1 MDEEESGNVF
11 DLFRRAGAV
20 PSPEAEPTGEQHDVA
35 AQETDATAH
44 VAEADGAEKQPYK
57 ATLPARSQRETRLRI
72 LYPTLDKVRVLSYSY
87 LHEVLAMGHQ
97 WLSLIFTHTVIVLE
111 GRHLDR
117 LVDDLQDERVRAL
130 ICFHPHR
137 HEQPEAGEPWIR
149 RITDAT
155 PAEIAHEK
163 KHAGP
168 KVAADAVSESEGSV

>member
-1 MDEEESGNVF
+1 MDEQESGNVF

-20 PSPEAEPTGEQHDVA
+20 PSPEAEPTDEQSAVA
-35 AQETDATAH
+35 GPETDAAAH
-44 VAEADGAEKQPYK
+44 VAEAEGTEKQPYK
-57 ATLPARSQRETRLRI
+57 AILPARTQRETRLRI
-72 LYPTLDKVRVLSYSY
+72 HYPTLNKVRVLSYSY

-130 ICFHPHR
+130 ICFHPTR
-137 HEQPEAGEPWIR
+137 HEQPDEGELSIR
-149 RITDAT
+149 RISDGT

-163 KHAGP
+163 KHAVP
-168 KVAADAVSESEGSV
+168 ESEGSA